1 MRHSSR
7 RSGRLAQA
15 AARCQAAL
23 TRRVQV
29 SWAVDQ
35 RCGGAGARAWSSGP
49 S

>member
-7 RSGRLAQA
+7 RSGRLAPA

-23 TRRVQV
+23 AGRVQV

-35 RCGGAGARAWSSGP
+35 RCGAGARAWSSGP